1 MAISL
6 NRCLHLRWVQ
16 TLKFYFCNYR
26 TCVPHSVI
34 YSCPVWGVCNIFGS
48 YLYFVDAL
56 FYISL
61 CLIFF
66 QISLQVFVLVFFCF
80 ILVITLSLFYFL
92 SLFLS
97 HWLDSPASLF
107 YSLFIRNPI
116 FPFFCCR
123 SVCSPIPIRILS
135 ARYIFSSSR
144 FLLLIC
150 RPGCIIQSA
159 LNGFGCI
166 QVRAD

>member
-16 TLKFYFCNYR
+16 TLKFYFCNYMCS
-26 TCVPHSVI
+26 TFSH
-34 YSCPVWGVCNIFGS
+34 IFMSGLGCLQHLWILPLFCRCTL
-48 YLYFVDAL
+48 LYFLVFNL
-56 FYISL
+56 FPNFLASL
-61 CLIFF
+61 CSCIF
-66 QISLQVFVLVFFCF
+66 
-80 ILVITLSLFYFL
+80 LFYFGHRSEL
-92 SLFLS
+92 VLLPVTFLS
-97 HWLDSPASLF
+97 HWFDSPASLF

-116 FPFFCCR
+116 FPFFCCQ

-166 QVRAD
+166 QLRAD

>member
-16 TLKFYFCNYR
+16 TLKFYFCNYMCS
-26 TCVPHSVI
+26 TFSH
-34 YSCPVWGVCNIFGS
+34 IFMSGLGCLQHLWILPLFCRCTL
-48 YLYFVDAL
+48 LYFLVFKL
-56 FYISL
+56 FPNFLASL
-61 CLIFF
+61 CSCI
-66 QISLQVFVLVFFCF
+66 FFCF

-166 QVRAD
+166 QLRAD